1 MKFKKSW
8 ILSDPSSPVEI
19 QLLVFTLVLKKYLLE
34 NIKITAV
41 IPKRYYDQ
49 LTTQAFEEIVYDS
62 LSQFDL
68 DLGRLLSLEV
78 TNDEHFKIN
87 PINQG

>member
-1 MKFKKSW
+1 MNFKKSW
-8 ILSDPSSPVEI
+8 ILSDPSSPVEG

-62 LSQFDL
+62 LAQFDL
-68 DLGRLLSLEV
+68 DLARLLSLEV

>member
-1 MKFKKSW
+1 MNYKKSW

-68 DLGRLLSLEV
+68 DLARLLSLEV

>member
-1 MKFKKSW
+1 MNFKKPW
-8 ILSDPSSPVEI
+8 VLSDLSSPVEI

-41 IPKRYYDQ
+41 VPKLYYDQ

-68 DLGRLLSLEV
+68 DLARLLSLEV
-78 TNDEHFKIN
+78 SNDQYFKIY

>member
-1 MKFKKSW
+1 MNYKKSW
-8 ILSDPSSPVEI
+8 ILSDPSSPVEV

-68 DLGRLLSLEV
+68 DLARLLSLEV

>member
-1 MKFKKSW
+1 MNFKKPW
-8 ILSDPSSPVEI
+8 VLSDQSSPVEI

-41 IPKRYYDQ
+41 IPKLYYDQ
-49 LTTQAFEEIVYDS
+49 LTTLAFEEIFYDS
-62 LSQFDL
+62 LSQFNL
-68 DLGRLLSLEV
+68 DHARLLSLEV
-78 TNDEHFKIN
+78 SNDQYFKIY

>member
-1 MKFKKSW
+1 MNFKKSW
-8 ILSDPSSPVEI
+8 ILSDPSSPVEV

-68 DLGRLLSLEV
+68 DLARLLSLEV